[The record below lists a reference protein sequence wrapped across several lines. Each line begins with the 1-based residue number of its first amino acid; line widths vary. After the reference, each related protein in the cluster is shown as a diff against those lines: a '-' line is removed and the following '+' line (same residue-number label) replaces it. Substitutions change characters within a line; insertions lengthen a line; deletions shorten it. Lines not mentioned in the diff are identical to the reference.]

1 MGRGV
6 KGGEEGGPGSG
17 LDWGLVELG
26 GDAGMLQLMVLCFS
40 WFLALFW
47 LCCIML
53 VLLYFVSCWW
63 YVGFSLCFALPLCT
77 LASRLRLSTN

>member
-17 LDWGLVELG
+17 LDWCLMELG

-40 WFLALFW
+40 WFLAW

-53 VLLYFVSCWW
+53 VLLFCFVLVVCW
-63 YVGFSLCFALPLCT
+63 V
-77 LASRLRLSTN
+77 